1 MKPLILF
8 QSKVWNGVDCLF
20 KSVFVLDDPVAC
32 KSWWN
37 VLTRKYVILSWL
49 SGGLCILLGVLFLVI
64 HFLVVS
70 RTSSLQYFQTIPAY
84 IPAIVVGLY
93 QLT

>member
-1 MKPLILF
+1 M
-8 QSKVWNGVDCLF
+8 
-20 KSVFVLDDPVAC
+20 
-32 KSWWN
+32 
-37 VLTRKYVILSWL
+37 SWL

-84 IPAIVVGLY
+84 IPAIVVGVYQKIYISAIVEGLY
-93 QLT
+93 QKIYISVIVEGLYHAYIPAVVVGLYQNTYQL